1 MEHDPMEDNY
11 RASDGAELRAGSAS
25 LPDHVDPS
33 SEVYLKPLGLRGG
46 AALAWRALE
55 VIVQCDG
62 LVQRFTADDASVL
75 KWSERIGGAVQVR
88 VPLRLNALQAP
99 RAELAGLQLD
109 RPLIMGVLNVT
120 PDSFSDAGD
129 HAETDVAIAAGRAM
143 IDQGADIVDVGG
155 ESTRPRATQ
164 PVEQDERARALPVIK
179 ALAGGGGTIS
189 VDTRRA
195 AIMEDALEAGAAII
209 NDVSALTGDPQSM
222 AVVAA
227 STAPVILMHMQGTP
241 ETMQDDPSYQ
251 CAPLDI
257 FDWLDGRIKACEA
270 AGIARQRIIVDPGIG
285 FGKTVDH
292 NLSILRDLAV
302 FHGLGCALAVGVSRK
317 AFIGRLSGAAAPK
330 ERLPGSLAAMLHTVA
345 QGTHIVRVHDVAE
358 TAQALAI
365 QGALFPPDDV

>member
-1 MEHDPMEDNY
+1 MEHDPVENNV
-11 RASDGAELRAGSAS
+11 RANDGAGLRTGSVA
-25 LPDHVDPS
+25 LPGYVDPS
-33 SEVYLKPLGLRGG
+33 SEIYLKPLGLRGG
-46 AALAWRALE
+46 TALAWRELE
-55 VIVQCDG
+55 VIARCDG
-62 LVQRFTADDASVL
+62 LVQRFATDDASVL
-75 KWSERIGGAVQVR
+75 KWSEGIGGAVQVS
-88 VPLRLNALQAP
+88 VSLRLNALRVP
-99 RAELAGLQLD
+99 RVPLAGLRFD

-129 HAETDVAIAAGRAM
+129 HAETDIAIAAGRAM

-164 PVEQDERARALPVIK
+164 PVEHEERARVLPVIK
-179 ALAGGGGTIS
+179 ALAGEGGTIS

-195 AIMEDALEAGAAII
+195 AIMEVALEAGAAIV

-241 ETMQDDPSYQ
+241 ETMQDDPSYG

-257 FDWLDGRIKACEA
+257 FDWLDARIKACEA

-292 NLSILRDLAV
+292 NLDILRDLTV

-317 AFIGRLSGAAAPK
+317 AFIGRLSGAAVPK
-330 ERLPGSLAAMLHTVA
+330 ERLPGSLAAVLHTVA
-345 QGTHIVRVHDVAE
+345 QGAHIVRVHDVAE
-358 TAQALAI
+358 TAQALAV
-365 QGALFPPDDV
+365 QRALLSGDDA